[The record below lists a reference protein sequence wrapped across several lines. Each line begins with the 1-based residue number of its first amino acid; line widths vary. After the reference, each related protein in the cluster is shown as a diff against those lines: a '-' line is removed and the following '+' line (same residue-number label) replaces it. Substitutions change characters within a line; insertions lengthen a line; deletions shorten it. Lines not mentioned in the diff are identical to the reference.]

1 MDKLLD
7 FFDDEALS
15 EKELI
20 ERKKK
25 VSHLPYYH
33 VAAPCKAIL
42 ELCFWLL
49 CFAYGVVVVE

>member
-20 ERKKK
+20 EWKKK
-25 VSHLPYYH
+25 VSHPSYYH
-33 VAAPCKAIL
+33 VVAPFKATL
-42 ELCFWLL
+42 ELCFGVL
-49 CFAYGVVVVE
+49 CFAFGVVVVE

>member
-20 ERKKK
+20 EWKKK
-25 VSHLPYYH
+25 VGHLTPLADCPLKH
-33 VAAPCKAIL
+33 
-42 ELCFWLL
+42 
-49 CFAYGVVVVE
+49 